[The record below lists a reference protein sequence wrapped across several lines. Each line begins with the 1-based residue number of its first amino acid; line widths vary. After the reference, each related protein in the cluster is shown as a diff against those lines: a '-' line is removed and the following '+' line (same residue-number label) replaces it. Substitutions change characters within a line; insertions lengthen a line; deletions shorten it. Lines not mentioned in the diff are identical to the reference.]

1 MGVTDYK
8 SGGRKYWFVDEWVT
22 LPDGRVKRFRK
33 RKVPTREMA
42 MALAAKVKAEAF
54 EGRFF
59 ERTRPVTFTVEEA
72 WEL

>member
-1 MGVTDYK
+1 MGVMKYTTC
-8 SGGRKYWFVDEWVT
+8 GRSYWMVDEWVT
-22 LPDGRVKRFRK
+22 LPDGRSERFRK

-59 ERTRPVTFTVEEA
+59 ERTRSVAEI
-72 WEL
+72 